1 MTRSAGLTTL
11 WRFRWRH
18 PATHPVALC
27 SGDIGLQLA
36 FKTPQ
41 ASTVEDA
48 ANSTTPA
55 TDNDG

>member
-1 MTRSAGLTTL
+1 VHEIAQWQRDAGLL
-11 WRFRWRH
+11 
-18 PATHPVALC
+18 PATHPVALG

-55 TDNDG
+55 TDDDG